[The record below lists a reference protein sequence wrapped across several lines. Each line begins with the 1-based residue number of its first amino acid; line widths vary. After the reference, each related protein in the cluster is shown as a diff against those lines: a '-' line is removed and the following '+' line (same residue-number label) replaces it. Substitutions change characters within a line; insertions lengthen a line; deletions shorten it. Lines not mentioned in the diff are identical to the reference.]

1 MQGTNLV
8 IEVCSRAITLACV
21 QCSCSSGPGEP
32 FHFSQQGTVPGAGRT
47 GRWSSCLR
55 PGAGHARGSP
65 RPSGLVLSVEGYGPG
80 ASGLVLGCAPLIQ
93 ARGSTVQRRDA
104 VLVCPCSP
112 LLGGYFYFHFLKLR
126 LYCSTQCA
134 PSQPCY
140 LCCCNQAADVLHDGT
155 TPAHA
160 APPRGGQ
167 QACLCKL
174 SGCLFFFFFPTACVG
189 LLCVHPAGCSCPH
202 RIGSVQKNAPEQ
214 RAMEKRPQHQPCCQ
228 PSRLQPP

>member
-1 MQGTNLV
+1 MTELRAPGAGWNAVQGTNLV

-32 FHFSQQGTVPGAGRT
+32 SHFSQQGPVPGAGHT
-47 GRWSSCLR
+47 GRLSSCLR
-55 PGAGHARGSP
+55 PGAG
-65 RPSGLVLSVEGYGPG
+65 
-80 ASGLVLGCAPLIQ
+80 CALFIQ
-93 ARGSTVQRRDA
+93 ARASTIQRRDV
-104 VLVCPCSP
+104 VLACPCNS
-112 LLGGYFYFHFLKLR
+112 LFGGYFYFCFLKLR
-126 LYCSTQCA
+126 LYRSARCA

-140 LCCCNQAADVLHDGT
+140 LRCCNQPADVLHDGT

-160 APPRGGQ
+160 APPIGGQ

-174 SGCLFFFFFPTACVG
+174 SGCLFFFFPTACVG
-189 LLCVHPAGCSCPH
+189 LLCVHSALGCSCLH